1 MQQSNRNCRLTRLLF
16 LLALSASASG
26 CYYMQAAAGQW
37 SVLRKSE
44 PISEVIADSETSDK
58 LAYRLRLVQDAR
70 RFSIDELGLPDNKSY
85 RKYADIERDFVIWNV
100 FAAPEFSLQPKQW
113 CFPVA
118 GCVSYRGYFSKDA
131 AVNESERLEKRGYDV
146 AVGGVAA
153 YSTLGRFNDPVLS
166 SMMRWDDVELVGV
179 LFHELA
185 HQVLYVKNDTAFNE
199 SFATA
204 VEEFGLERWL
214 DANGQSDEMNEYRQR
229 REFRQL
235 LMTLVSDARDD
246 LRDLFASTI
255 DDEEKRHLKAARLER
270 LGADIGAEM
279 QRVGR
284 DPTNWES
291 GKLNN
296 ARLLP
301 MTLYEGR
308 LPSFHSL
315 LEQCEQ
321 DIRCFYTRAK
331 ALSKLDKE
339 ARDERLDAL
348 AGS

>member
-1 MQQSNRNCRLTRLLF
+1 LARLL
-16 LLALSASASG
+16 LVLAIGVNASG

-44 PISEVIADSETSDK
+44 PIGEVIADSDTSDE
-58 LAYRLRLVQDAR
+58 LAHRLRLVQDAR
-70 RFSIDELGLPDNKSY
+70 QFSIDELGLPDNESY

-118 GCVSYRGYFSKDA
+118 GCVSYRGYFSKEA
-131 AVNESERLEKRGYDV
+131 AVNESERLAKRGYDV
-146 AVGGVAA
+146 AVGGVTA

-185 HQVLYVKNDTAFNE
+185 HQVLYIKNDTAFNE

-214 DANGQSDEMNEYRQR
+214 HANGQSEEMNEYRQR

-235 LMTLVSDARDD
+235 LMALVSDAREDLGAYFAANVDD
-246 LRDLFASTI
+246 N
-255 DDEEKRHLKAARLER
+255 EKRRRKAARLEQ
-270 LGADIGAEM
+270 LGADIRAEM
-279 QRVGR
+279 QRAGR
-284 DPTNWES
+284 DSTNWSS
-291 GKLNN
+291 GELNN
-296 ARLLP
+296 ARLVP

-308 LPSFHSL
+308 LSSFRAL
-315 LEQCEQ
+315 LAQCEH
-321 DIRCFYTRAK
+321 DIRCFYTRAA
-331 ALSKLDKE
+331 ALSKLDK
-339 ARDERLDAL
+339 ATRKLRLDKL